1 MMLLPSLL
9 SLSWHEPTRSPPVRL
24 VGELCRLPLFESM
37 RQGLLILIDSDNAD
51 HLESLISATI
61 QDIGPC
67 TCLVAAQSL
76 SAHRLWSLPSP
87 RIRPSVN

>member
-1 MMLLPSLL
+1 MLLPLLL
-9 SLSWHEPTRSPPVRL
+9 SLIWHEPTRSPPVRV

-37 RQGLLILIDSDNAD
+37 RRGLSILINLDRAD

-61 QDIGPC
+61 QDIGSC
-67 TCLVAAQSL
+67 ARLVAVQSL
-76 SAHRLWSLPSP
+76 SAHRLWSLPPP